1 LAKVF
6 GDRRVKRWPLLWGFV
21 LFVVCLA
28 IGGMGCALVTQLNE
42 SCLNRGCEN
51 PNEVCIAVDD
61 GSFGRC
67 VPRPSPTPSPC
78 ATPPPA
84 SWGCTSPNGC
94 TWVCPSPTPTPTPVP
109 TPTPTAAPTPSPTPV
124 PTPTPTPPPPQPCGG
139 PAPGPVCT
147 GADPAGWC
155 GGCWTCRPD
164 GRWKQHNK
172 VCGPGCDDGCG
183 PRPDGT
189 TPWLCQE
196 KQEYDIRQGHVHRAP
211 AGAPYRVYG
220 CPSNGQPEVPG
231 CAGGTYLNAR
241 CDRVD
246 QHTGRV
252 LAPAEDG
259 YYGICVPRP
268 CPSATPTPNPTPTPS
283 TPPGV
288 CAMPSTCPV
297 LQVWRGSL
305 LNCMDANHR
314 PSKKADGQPLPV
326 PNGKCI
332 VDTTPGFVG
341 SPRGAPCNDEHNAVC
356 SCTGTDQ
363 PHDATTWRR
372 CEDPRGPTFEVH
384 GTGVARANAGDNPFH
399 LEVKHTGGG
408 DVFVRICPPRPMF
421 DHYGQEV
428 RIQGNACRDLEW
440 SF

>member
-1 LAKVF
+1 VT
-6 GDRRVKRWPLLWGFV
+6 RWSLLLGFV
-21 LFVVCLA
+21 FFLACLA
-28 IGGMGCALVTQLNE
+28 IGGMGCRTGNCISVDGQQI
-42 SCLNRGCEN
+42 CL
-51 PNEVCIAVDD
+51 P
-61 GSFGRC
+61 
-67 VPRPSPTPSPC
+67 
-78 ATPPPA
+78 TPPP
-84 SWGCTSPNGC
+84 T
-94 TWVCPSPTPTPTPVP
+94 TTTLPSPSPTPTPVP
-109 TPTPTAAPTPSPTPV
+109 TPTPTASPTPV
-124 PTPTPTPPPPQPCGG
+124 PTPTPTPVPTPTPPPPQPCGG
-139 PAPGPVCT
+139 PAPGPVCAGT
-147 GADPAGWC
+147 DPVGWC

-172 VCGPGCDDGCG
+172 TCGPGCDDGCG
-183 PRPDGT
+183 PRTDGT

-268 CPSATPTPNPTPTPS
+268 CPSATPTPTPTPS

-288 CAMPSTCPV
+288 CAMPSTCPA
-297 LQVWRGSL
+297 LLVWRGSL

-314 PSKKADGQPLPV
+314 PSKKPDGQPLPV
-326 PNGKCI
+326 SNGKCI

-341 SPRGAPCNDEHNAVC
+341 SPRGAVCNDEHNAVC

-363 PHDATTWRR
+363 PADATTWRR
-372 CEDPRGPTFEVH
+372 CEDERGPTFEVH
-384 GTGVARANAGDNPFH
+384 GTGVARANRGDNPFH

-428 RIQGNACRDLEW
+428 RIQGDACRDLEW